1 MPVDEIKERIDK
13 LKDSIKSSVP
23 SEETLKILMITHKV
37 LAAQQGYRRL
47 LDIIDEGLRDKQD
60 PFLLFFMNTLEPIY
74 EALCMNNMQ
83 LLFDSLGVKQYPIKT
98 KAEKAKWKN
107 FKMNIGELRKQKA
120 IDVLNAVKSFGLIPI
135 PPNVEGYMELYNS
148 APNTIYNSSSIKDVL
163 DIEYS
168 QFLSAIEFLY
178 PDSDFSTEHG
188 VKGEEYDNVVF
199 VISKGWNQYQFE
211 KYAPMINGTIS
222 IPDEDKAT
230 YEKNRNLFYVCCS
243 RPKKRLV
250 IFITVPVNQ
259 DLNNFLISVV
269 GADNIYT
276 YSQFM
281 DKLKENTDFLL

>member
-1 MPVDEIKERIDK
+1 
-13 LKDSIKSSVP
+13 
-23 SEETLKILMITHKV
+23 
-37 LAAQQGYRRL
+37 
-47 LDIIDEGLRDKQD
+47 
-60 PFLLFFMNTLEPIY
+60 
-74 EALCMNNMQ
+74 MNNMQ

-107 FKMNIGELRKQKA
+107 FEINIGELRKQKA

-148 APNTIYNSSSIKDVL
+148 APDTIYNSSSIKDVL

-259 DLNNFLISVV
+259 DLNNFLTSVV
-269 GADNIYT
+269 GANNIYT

-281 DKLKENTDFLL
+281 ANLNDNTNFLI

>member
-1 MPVDEIKERIDK
+1 
-13 LKDSIKSSVP
+13 
-23 SEETLKILMITHKV
+23 
-37 LAAQQGYRRL
+37 
-47 LDIIDEGLRDKQD
+47 
-60 PFLLFFMNTLEPIY
+60 
-74 EALCMNNMQ
+74 
-83 LLFDSLGVKQYPIKT
+83 
-98 KAEKAKWKN
+98 
-107 FKMNIGELRKQKA
+107 
-120 IDVLNAVKSFGLIPI
+120 
-135 PPNVEGYMELYNS
+135 MELYNS
-148 APNTIYNSSSIKDVL
+148 APDTIYNSSSIKDVL

-259 DLNNFLISVV
+259 DLNNFLTSVV
-269 GADNIYT
+269 GANNIYT

-281 DKLKENTDFLL
+281 ANLNDNTNFLI

>member
-1 MPVDEIKERIDK
+1 
-13 LKDSIKSSVP
+13 
-23 SEETLKILMITHKV
+23 MITHKV

-74 EALCMNNMQ
+74 EALCTNNMQ

-98 KAEKAKWKN
+98 KAEKAKWKE
-107 FKMNIGELRKQKA
+107 FQITISELRKQKA
-120 IDVLNAVKSFGLIPI
+120 IDVLNAVKSFGLLPI

-148 APNTIYNSSSIKDVL
+148 APDTIYNSSTIKDVL
-163 DIEYS
+163 DIEYN

-178 PDSDFSTEHG
+178 PNSDFSTEHG

-199 VISKGWNQYQFE
+199 VISKGWNQYKFE
-211 KYAPMINGTIS
+211 KYAPMINGTIRM
-222 IPDEDKAT
+222 PDADKET

-243 RPKKRLV
+243 RSKKRLI

>member
-1 MPVDEIKERIDK
+1 
-13 LKDSIKSSVP
+13 
-23 SEETLKILMITHKV
+23 
-37 LAAQQGYRRL
+37 
-47 LDIIDEGLRDKQD
+47 
-60 PFLLFFMNTLEPIY
+60 
-74 EALCMNNMQ
+74 MNNMQ

-98 KAEKAKWKN
+98 KAEKSKWKN
-107 FKMNIGELRKQKA
+107 FEINIGELRKQKA

-148 APNTIYNSSSIKDVL
+148 APDTIYNSSSIKDVL

-259 DLNNFLISVV
+259 DLNNFLTSVV
-269 GADNIYT
+269 GANNIYT

-281 DKLKENTDFLL
+281 ANLNDNTNFLI